1 MSQTVLVVD
10 DHAGFRAK
18 ARLLLEADGYEVI
31 GEAADAQTAV
41 AEASR
46 LRPEVVL
53 LDVQLP
59 DGDGFDVAAR
69 ITEGE
74 AAPAVVLT
82 SSRDWSDSAELILRS
97 GARGF
102 LPKDQLSGGATGGA
116 AGVRSL
122 RLALVGLGLAGFT
135 AGLVTLPLALASD
148 FLGDDKAAHAIF
160 GPLITWSFVG
170 TGLYAWWRRPGNN
183 FGPLMTAIGFVW
195 AVSALEASEVEGLF
209 IIGLLVAPLAY
220 ALFLHMLVAFPTGR
234 LQTPVERLLVGI
246 GYFDTTV
253 IQVLALLFHQTA
265 GEDDYCNADC
275 PANPLLISDQPGFS
289 DAMFGLQAVIGV
301 FGLTAI
307 AILLVRRWRAASPTQ
322 RRALAP
328 VLLGGRGDAGPAQ
341 PQPARRRQ
349 RLAGRGGGERH
360 RHREPLPDGL
370 GSVRVSGGAAA
381 LAPVAGVRRQRLGRA
396 PRRGR
401 PSPKSARGAR

>member
-102 LPKDQLSGGATGGA
+102 LPRDQLSGGAMA
-116 AGVRSL
+116 EL
-122 RLALVGLGLAGFT
+122 LA
-135 AGLVTLPLALASD
+135 
-148 FLGDDKAAHAIF
+148 
-160 GPLITWSFVG
+160 
-170 TGLYAWWRRPGNN
+170 
-183 FGPLMTAIGFVW
+183 
-195 AVSALEASEVEGLF
+195 
-209 IIGLLVAPLAY
+209 
-220 ALFLHMLVAFPTGR
+220 
-234 LQTPVERLLVGI
+234 
-246 GYFDTTV
+246 
-253 IQVLALLFHQTA
+253 
-265 GEDDYCNADC
+265 
-275 PANPLLISDQPGFS
+275 
-289 DAMFGLQAVIGV
+289 
-301 FGLTAI
+301 
-307 AILLVRRWRAASPTQ
+307 
-322 RRALAP
+322 
-328 VLLGGRGDAGPAQ
+328 
-341 PQPARRRQ
+341 
-349 RLAGRGGGERH
+349 
-360 RHREPLPDGL
+360 
-370 GSVRVSGGAAA
+370 
-381 LAPVAGVRRQRLGRA
+381 
-396 PRRGR
+396 
-401 PSPKSARGAR
+401 